1 MLVLLSLQQENTK
14 GHNKEVVIILG
25 EALKYCDYLNKCS
38 DLMTNK
44 FFFYCMNQHKYMF
57 KKVEIHISY

>member
-25 EALKYCDYLNKCS
+25 EALKYYDYLNKCS

-44 FFFYCMNQHKYMF
+44 FFYCMNQHKYMF